1 MRPVNRETLY
11 SMTKSAGVCVRE
23 LRILAVPGAILL
35 VALLSLVLGRFVP
48 ESFAALGVLGPYTVL
63 LLGAAISFWF
73 NRGRAFI
80 ALVSLLFGYAG
91 YHIALGSGP
100 DSFAARAVFTA
111 VAIFVPLNLL
121 VVLLLVERGIFHYRN
136 YRWLLLAAVEVSLT
150 AWVAAAGRIRFSG
163 TAWQDLLDIWFLRA
177 APSPFLGRAL
187 MAAAFAMAVAKAW
200 RGRSPL
206 DIGMAGALVALFI
219 ACQWPATPGVFGTF
233 IAAAGSIL
241 LLAVLQESHR
251 MAFRDELTGLP
262 SRRALDER
270 LVALGPEYT
279 IAMVDV
285 DHFKKFNDT
294 HGHDV
299 GDQVL
304 RLVGAQLSEMPD
316 SAKAY
321 RYGGE
326 EFAVLFECPLNEAL
340 PQLETLRNL
349 IEEYRMTV
357 RTQQRRREARDGSD
371 RRADTGK
378 PRPSKGN
385 DGPPQSQLRHQE
397 LSVTVSIGAAERNE
411 SHPAPADVIRAAD
424 EALYRAK
431 DKGRNRVSL

>member
-1 MRPVNRETLY
+1 
-11 SMTKSAGVCVRE
+11 
-23 LRILAVPGAILL
+23 
-35 VALLSLVLGRFVP
+35 
-48 ESFAALGVLGPYTVL
+48 
-63 LLGAAISFWF
+63 
-73 NRGRAFI
+73 
-80 ALVSLLFGYAG
+80 
-91 YHIALGSGP
+91 
-100 DSFAARAVFTA
+100 
-111 VAIFVPLNLL
+111 
-121 VVLLLVERGIFHYRN
+121 
-136 YRWLLLAAVEVSLT
+136 
-150 AWVAAAGRIRFSG
+150 
-163 TAWQDLLDIWFLRA
+163 
-177 APSPFLGRAL
+177 
-187 MAAAFAMAVAKAW
+187 
-200 RGRSPL
+200 
-206 DIGMAGALVALFI
+206 
-219 ACQWPATPGVFGTF
+219 
-233 IAAAGSIL
+233 
-241 LLAVLQESHR
+241 LQESHR

-270 LVALGPEYT
+270 LVALGPDYT

-326 EFAVLFECPLNEAL
+326 EFAVLFECPLDEAL
-340 PQLETLRNL
+340 PELETLRKS
-349 IEEYRMTV
+349 IEAYRMTV

-385 DGPPQSQLRHQE
+385 EGPLQSQLRHQE
-397 LSVTVSIGAAERNE
+397 LSVTVSIGAAERSE